1 MTMSLKNLRN
11 MQKKQTDRQERQ
23 PLTTAI
29 PNKGF
34 SGFRAVS
41 PASNFVSVDSD
52 ALRNHLLGI
61 AATVRHLQISS
72 NILGIT
78 K

>member
-1 MTMSLKNLRN
+1 MTKEN
-11 MQKKQTDRQERQ
+11 KAQ

-41 PASNFVSVDSD
+41 PASKFVSVDSD
-52 ALRNHLLGI
+52 ALRKPLLGI
-61 AATVRHLQISS
+61 AANVSGYAKNQATR
-72 NILGIT
+72 
-78 K
+78 